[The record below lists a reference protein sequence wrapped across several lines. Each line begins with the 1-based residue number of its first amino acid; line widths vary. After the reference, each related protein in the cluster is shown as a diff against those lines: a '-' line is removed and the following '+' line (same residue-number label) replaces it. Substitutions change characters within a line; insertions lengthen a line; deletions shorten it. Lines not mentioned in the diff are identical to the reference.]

1 MRSIAAVP
9 TVKHVKSILAIHG
22 IPRKIV
28 TDNGPSF
35 VSEEFRLF
43 TVCLLFLFL
52 IVGNRPKENARR
64 VVECYRCGG
73 NH

>member
-9 TVKHVKSILAIHG
+9 TVKHLKSILAIHG

-52 IVGNRPKENARR
+52 IVGNRPKDKARR